1 MMKRLLVIV
10 FLLSIG
16 VSLVAQKDYWL
27 RATDSDGN
35 QAFFDQRGNVKIPF
49 GKYEMILSDTLIHFA
64 FVYSPEM
71 GIVAIDQNEQILF
84 KPLIVDNFQPDM
96 PHYGLFRI
104 VENEKIGFAN
114 MNGEIILPAHFEAVK
129 SFQDSI
135 AAFCVGCKMEYDEL
149 EYGYWSGGKWGFINL
164 KGDTL
169 VKPQYDDL
177 GLWNKHLVV
186 KMKGVVYSIDA
197 KGNIQKPLPTSA
209 KPWFH

>member
-1 MMKRLLVIV
+1 MKSLFILALLFSSS
-10 FLLSIG
+10 FLSF
-16 VSLVAQKDYWL
+16 AQNDFWL
-27 RATDSDGN
+27 RVTDSSHR
-35 QAFFDQRGNVKIPF
+35 QAFIDAKGKVRIPY
-49 GKYEMILSDTLIHFA
+49 GKYEYILTDTLMHFA
-64 FVYSPEM
+64 FVYNQEI
-71 GIVAIDQNEQILF
+71 GVVAINKQEEVLF
-84 KPLIVDNFQPDM
+84 KPLIVDNFQPDE
-96 PHYGLFRI
+96 PRNGLFRI
-104 VENEKIGFAN
+104 IEDEKIGFAN
-114 MNGEIILPAHFEAVK
+114 MNGEIIIPAHFEAVK

-149 EYGYWSGGKWGFINL
+149 EYGYWSGGKWGFISL

-197 KGNIQKPLPTSA
+197 KGNIKKPLPPSA